1 MLGITV
7 RQKEDGSG
15 WDSRRIRV
23 LNIIEMVRNLVVQN
37 ASLGGRGE
45 KWEGRSYLFYVL

>member
-1 MLGITV
+1 MLGIII

-15 WDSRRIRV
+15 WDSRRMRV
-23 LNIIEMVRNLVVQN
+23 LNVIEMVRNLVVQN

-45 KWEGRSYLFYVL
+45 KWEGRNYLFYVL